1 MDFVEIKIPFSEIT
15 SNSQIQGL
23 ALAAVLGGAKAV
35 GTVDGLTTYTAIG
48 NNDNTYQMLTYAV
61 VAYIVSLGGQ
71 VLNYQSFIE
80 VDLTDDVP
88 NYIRDFETI
97 DFAGQVVNLTWQDWI
112 HQNSNTITINSKT
125 YISGYSHYAGFR
137 SSEKPEKHLTGTE
150 LSALIADGYNVLNKV
165 EFNILNQV

>member
-1 MDFVEIKIPFSEIT
+1 MDFVQIEIPFLELT

-35 GTVDGLTTYTAIG
+35 GTVDGLTTYTAIS
-48 NNDNTYQMLTYAV
+48 NNDNTYQILTYTV

-80 VDLTDDVP
+80 VDLTDNVP
-88 NYIRDFETI
+88 SYIRDF
-97 DFAGQVVNLTWQDWI
+97 DGVTWGEWV
-112 HQNSNTITINSKT
+112 HQNSNTITIDSKT

-150 LSALIADGYNVLNKV
+150 LSALIADGYNVLNKAQ
-165 EFNILNQV
+165 FNILNQ

>member
-15 SNSQIQGL
+15 SNAQIQTL
-23 ALAAVLGGAKAV
+23 AVKAVLGGAKPV
-35 GTVDGLTTYTAIG
+35 NTVDGLTTYSAIS
-48 NNDNTYQMLTYAV
+48 NNDNTYQILTFDV

-88 NYIRDFETI
+88 SYIRDFETI
-97 DFAGQVVNLTWQDWI
+97 NLDGVVVNLTWQDWV
-112 HQNSNTITINSKT
+112 HANSNTITIDSKT

-137 SSEKPEKHLTGTE
+137 SSEKPQKHLNGTE
-150 LSALIADGYNVLNKV
+150 LSALIAEGYNVLNKV
-165 EFNILNQV
+165 EFEILNTD

>member
-1 MDFVEIKIPFSEIT
+1 MDFVQIEIPFPELT

-35 GTVDGLTTYTAIG
+35 GTVDGLTTYTAIS
-48 NNDNTYQMLTYAV
+48 NNDNTYQILTYTV

-88 NYIRDFETI
+88 SYIRDFETI
-97 DFAGQVVNLTWQDWI
+97 NLDDVVVNLTWQDWI
-112 HQNSNTITINSKT
+112 HQNSNTITIDNKT

-137 SSEKPEKHLTGTE
+137 SSEKPEKHLNGTE

>member
-1 MDFVEIKIPFSEIT
+1 MDFVQIEIPFSELT

-35 GTVDGLTTYTAIG
+35 GTVDGLTTYTAIS
-48 NNDNTYQMLTYAV
+48 NNNNTYQILTYAV

-71 VLNYQSFIE
+71 VLNYQSYIE
-80 VDLTDDVP
+80 VNLTDDVP

-97 DFAGQVVNLTWQDWI
+97 SLDEIVVKLTWQDWI
-112 HQNSNTITINSKT
+112 HPNSNTITIDSKT

-137 SSEKPEKHLTGTE
+137 SSEKPEKHLNGTE
-150 LSALIADGYNVLNKV
+150 LSALIADGYNVLNKAQ
-165 EFNILNQV
+165 FNILNQV

>member
-15 SNSQIQGL
+15 SNAQIQTL
-23 ALAAVLGGAKAV
+23 AVKAILGGAKAV
-35 GTVDGLTTYTAIG
+35 GTIGGLTTYSAIS
-48 NNDNTYQMLTYAV
+48 NNDNTYQILTYSV

-88 NYIRDFETI
+88 SYIRDFETI
-97 DFAGQVVNLTWQDWI
+97 SLDEVVVNLTWQDWI
-112 HQNSNTITINSKT
+112 HANSNTITIDSKT

-137 SSEKPEKHLTGTE
+137 SSEKPQKHLNGTE

-165 EFNILNQV
+165 EFEILNTD

>member
-15 SNSQIQGL
+15 SNAQIQTL
-23 ALAAVLGGAKAV
+23 AVKAILGGAKAV
-35 GTVDGLTTYTAIG
+35 NTVDGLTTYSAIS
-48 NNDNTYQMLTYAV
+48 NNENTYQILNFDV

-88 NYIRDFETI
+88 SYIRDFETI
-97 DFAGQVVNLTWQDWI
+97 NLDDVVVNLTWQDWI
-112 HQNSNTITINSKT
+112 HPNGNTITIDSKT

-137 SSEKPEKHLTGTE
+137 SSEKPEKHLNGTE

>member
-1 MDFVEIKIPFSEIT
+1 
-15 SNSQIQGL
+15 
-23 ALAAVLGGAKAV
+23 
-35 GTVDGLTTYTAIG
+35 
-48 NNDNTYQMLTYAV
+48 

-88 NYIRDFETI
+88 SYIRDFETMGL
-97 DFAGQVVNLTWQDWI
+97 DGVVVNLTWQDWI
-112 HQNSNTITINSKT
+112 HPNSNTITIDSKT

-137 SSEKPEKHLTGTE
+137 SSEKPQKHLNGTE